1 LLIDRIYLRNYRVF
15 EDELDLMLPPG
26 LVGVYGPNGAG
37 KSTLLESVLWALWGK
52 ARTAKEEV
60 PSSGSHG
67 ECIAE
72 VTFEHDGHIYVV
84 RRTVSGANY
93 TVRAEAQC
101 DGLTVAEGARDT
113 GRYVHSVLGMDDGA
127 FRASVFAEQ
136 KQLAAFS
143 SQSPAERRKLVLAL
157 LGVTPLDAARD
168 KARAD
173 ARQTSEQHKKL
184 RGMLPDLDEAKVS
197 ADDAE
202 ARAGAAD
209 TTASEEEKAAAAAG
223 ETAVSSKASFT
234 ALDRLRQEH
243 ELLVMEGKAARSE
256 LETAN
261 KLVAELEAELADLAG
276 AEANLEKLK
285 PEAAG
290 LEAAEQQAQLL
301 RSLLD
306 TAKELASQPEGVS
319 PPLPDDAA
327 LTAAE
332 GAAMAARAELGSA
345 EARGQAAASEL
356 QRAQEARSKSTSL
369 SGTEDCPLCG
379 QPLGEAFES
388 VQAHRQEEVKA
399 AEAQLTICQRA
410 LTQAAD
416 AAATALAVLQRVGD
430 EVRSARHVLAA
441 YEQARAAREA
451 GSRRVVTSIDAL
463 AAIDPALTRAL
474 GPNPKAKK
482 VADAL
487 DQAKARLLASRHA
500 AAEASR
506 LHGRLERRPQAE
518 LALSNA
524 QSRSATAVSVVE
536 NLRAKVKS
544 LGFDAGALAK
554 AQTVASE
561 AEKAANDA
569 DARARAARL
578 AATRARTQ
586 AEAEAKRYAQAQ
598 EQHAR
603 LADLEST
610 SVHLGRTSELLNGF
624 RNSVVASVGPR
635 LAVQAAELFGELTDR
650 EYDRLEVDPETYG
663 LQICDGGISYDLERF
678 SGSEVDLAN
687 LALRVA
693 ISEHIRFQSGGAVG
707 LLVLDEVFGPLDEER
722 RARMLLALERLRGR
736 FRQILVV
743 THSMEIKEQL
753 PNAVEVIKRPGRR
766 ASARLVDR

>member
-1 LLIDRIYLRNYRVF
+1 
-15 EDELDLMLPPG
+15 M
-26 LVGVYGPNGAG
+26 
-37 KSTLLESVLWALWGK
+37 
-52 ARTAKEEV
+52 
-60 PSSGSHG
+60 
-67 ECIAE
+67 
-72 VTFEHDGHIYVV
+72 TFEHEGHIYLV
-84 RRTVSGANY
+84 RRTISGANS

-101 DGLTVAEGARDT
+101 DGLAMAEGARDT

-173 ARQTSEQHKKL
+173 ARQTTEQHKRL

-379 QPLGEAFES
+379 QHLGEAFES

-430 EVRSARHVLAA
+430 EVRAARHVLAA

-451 GSRRVVTSIDAL
+451 GSRRVATSIDAL
-463 AAIDPALTRAL
+463 AAIDPALTRAT
-474 GPNPKAKK
+474 
-482 VADAL
+482 
-487 DQAKARLLASRHA
+487 
-500 AAEASR
+500 
-506 LHGRLERRPQAE
+506 RPQPEGKEGGGRPGPGESQAFSVE
-518 LALSNA
+518 ARC
-524 QSRSATAVSVVE
+524 SRGQPAPRPPRATASS
-536 NLRAKVKS
+536 RAGPLQRSIPLSHSRVCGGKPARQGQVARFRRR
-544 LGFDAGALAK
+544 GAG
-554 AQTVASE
+554 QG
-561 AEKAANDA
+561 AN
-569 DARARAARL
+569 
-578 AATRARTQ
+578 
-586 AEAEAKRYAQAQ
+586 
-598 EQHAR
+598 
-603 LADLEST
+603 
-610 SVHLGRTSELLNGF
+610 
-624 RNSVVASVGPR
+624 
-635 LAVQAAELFGELTDR
+635 
-650 EYDRLEVDPETYG
+650 
-663 LQICDGGISYDLERF
+663 GGIGGGE
-678 SGSEVDLAN
+678 GS
-687 LALRVA
+687 
-693 ISEHIRFQSGGAVG
+693 Q
-707 LLVLDEVFGPLDEER
+707 
-722 RARMLLALERLRGR
+722 
-736 FRQILVV
+736 
-743 THSMEIKEQL
+743 
-753 PNAVEVIKRPGRR
+753 
-766 ASARLVDR
+766 